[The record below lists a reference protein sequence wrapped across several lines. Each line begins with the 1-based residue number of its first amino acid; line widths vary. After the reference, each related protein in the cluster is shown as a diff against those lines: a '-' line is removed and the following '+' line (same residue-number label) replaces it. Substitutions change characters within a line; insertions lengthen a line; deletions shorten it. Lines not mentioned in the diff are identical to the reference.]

1 MARRAWGEGS
11 VFYDKINQRWTW
23 RGTYLL
29 NGIKTQKTLTAKR
42 QIDLKEKV
50 EKFKFDVG
58 QGIYDNTKITVT
70 EWIKKYLTL
79 FIQPTVRPSTFNTYA
94 EKLNFVM
101 REFGKRKLKSLTA
114 IELQNFFNSLAID
127 GGAKQQGL
135 SPTSVNTIR
144 RYFKAACQ
152 TAVKNHLITD
162 NPVEGT
168 KALRTKK
175 PDIVIANE
183 EEVLRLLAVAKEGK
197 YIYEGIKNPNYIAE
211 NIGTKYYIKCFY
223 NVVNLDLGTGLRSNE
238 LFGLRWTDINWQ
250 KGYIDLKKQLLHIN
264 QKYVFVELKTQ
275 KATRKIY
282 LDEGLIRELRDW
294 KIYQEFYAEMLG
306 DKFNNENNL
315 LFTNTFG
322 GPVNVQ
328 NFKRRYYFKML
339 AAAGIK
345 KGFNIHSMRHTHA
358 TLLLK
363 HGVNPNVVADRL
375 GHSNATVTLN
385 IYAHVLENMEETAPN
400 TWAQIMRGGENKT

>member
-11 VFYDKINQRWTW
+11 VFFDKVNQRWTW
-23 RGTYLL
+23 RGTYLI

-50 EKFKFDVG
+50 EKFKFDVN
-58 QGIYDNTKITVT
+58 QGVFDNANITVAD
-70 EWIKKYLTL
+70 WIKKYLIL
-79 FIQPTVRPSTFNTYA
+79 FVQPTVRPSTFKTYA

-101 REFGKRKLKSLTA
+101 RTFGERKLKTLTPM
-114 IELQNFFNSLAID
+114 ELQNFFNSLAID

-152 TAVKNHLITD
+152 TAVKNHLLTD
-162 NPVEGT
+162 NPVDGT

-175 PDIVIANE
+175 PVIIVADE
-183 EEVLRLLAVAKEGK
+183 DEVLRLLEVAKDGS
-197 YIYEGIKNPNYIAE
+197 YIYEGVKNKNYITE
-211 NIGTKYYIKCFY
+211 NEGTKYYKQCFF
-223 NVVNLDLGTGLRSNE
+223 NVVNLDLATGLRSSE
-238 LFGLRWTDINWQ
+238 LFGLRWQNINWA
-250 KGYIDLKKQLLHIN
+250 KGYIDLKEQLLIIN
-264 QKYVFVELKTQ
+264 GKYTFCELKTD
-275 KATRKIY
+275 KSKRKIY
-282 LDEGLIRELRDW
+282 LSEKVIVELRRW
-294 KIYQEFYAEMLG
+294 KIYQNFYAEMLG
-306 DKFNNENNL
+306 DKFENIHNL

-322 GPVNVQ
+322 GFVNVQ

-339 AAAGIK
+339 SAAGIP

-363 HGVNPNVVADRL
+363 HGVKPNVVADRL

-385 IYAHVLENMEETAPN
+385 IYAHVLENMEDTAPN
-400 TWAQIMRGGENKT
+400 TWQDILLKGGDL

>member
-11 VFYDKINQRWTW
+11 VFYDNVNKRWTW

-29 NGIKTQKTLTAKR
+29 NGVKTTKTLTAKR
-42 QIDLKEKV
+42 QIDLKAKV

-58 QGIYDNTKITVT
+58 HGIYDNSNITVT

-79 FIQPTVRPSTFNTYA
+79 FVQPTVRQSTFNTYA
-94 EKLNFVM
+94 EKLNFIV
-101 REFGKRKLKSLTA
+101 RAFGERKLKTLTP
-114 IELQNFFNSLAID
+114 IELQNFFNSLAIN

-152 TAVKNHLITD
+152 TAVKNHLLTD
-162 NPVEGT
+162 NPVDGT

-175 PDIVIANE
+175 PVIIVASE
-183 EEVLRLLAVAKEGK
+183 DEVLRLLDVAKDGS
-197 YIYEGIKNPNYIAE
+197 YIYEGVKNKNYITE
-211 NIGTKYYIKCFY
+211 NEGTKYYKQCFY
-223 NVVNLDLGTGLRSNE
+223 NVVNLDLATGLRSSE
-238 LFGLRWTDINWQ
+238 LFGLRWQDINWS
-250 KGYIDLKKQLLHIN
+250 KGYIDLKEQLLFIN
-264 QKYVFVELKTQ
+264 GKYTFSELKTD
-275 KATRKIY
+275 KAKRKIY
-282 LDEGLIRELRDW
+282 LSEDVIIELRRW
-294 KIYQEFYAEMLG
+294 KIYQSFYADMLG
-306 DKFNNENNL
+306 NKFENIHNL

-322 GPVNVQ
+322 RFVNVQ

-339 AAAGIK
+339 ATAGIK

-363 HGVNPNVVADRL
+363 HGVKPNVVADRL

-385 IYAHVLENMEETAPN
+385 IYAHVLENMEDTAPN
-400 TWAQIMRGGENKT
+400 TWQDILKGENL

>member
-11 VFYDKINQRWTW
+11 VFFDKVNQRWTW
-23 RGTYLL
+23 RGTYLI

-50 EKFKFDVG
+50 EKFKFDVN
-58 QGIYDNTKITVT
+58 QGVFDNANITVAD
-70 EWIKKYLTL
+70 WIKKYLIL
-79 FIQPTVRPSTFNTYA
+79 FVQPTVRPSTFKTYA

-101 REFGKRKLKSLTA
+101 RTFGERKLKTLTPM
-114 IELQNFFNSLAID
+114 ELQNFFNSLAID

-135 SPTSVNTIR
+135 SPTFVNTIR

-152 TAVKNHLITD
+152 TAVKNHLLTD
-162 NPVEGT
+162 NPVDGT

-175 PDIVIANE
+175 PVIIVADE
-183 EEVLRLLAVAKEGK
+183 DEVLRLLEVAKDGS
-197 YIYEGIKNPNYIAE
+197 YIYEGVKNKNYITE
-211 NIGTKYYIKCFY
+211 NEGTKYYKQCFF
-223 NVVNLDLGTGLRSNE
+223 NVVNLDLATGLRSSE
-238 LFGLRWTDINWQ
+238 LFGLRWQNINWA
-250 KGYIDLKKQLLHIN
+250 KGYIDLKEQLLIIN
-264 QKYVFVELKTQ
+264 GKYTFCELKTD
-275 KATRKIY
+275 KSKRKIY
-282 LDEGLIRELRDW
+282 LSEKVIVELRRW
-294 KIYQEFYAEMLG
+294 KIYQNFYAEMLG
-306 DKFNNENNL
+306 DKFENIHNL

-322 GPVNVQ
+322 GFVNVQ

-339 AAAGIK
+339 SAAGIP

-363 HGVNPNVVADRL
+363 HGVKPNVVADRL

-385 IYAHVLENMEETAPN
+385 IYAHVLENMEDTAPN
-400 TWAQIMRGGENKT
+400 TWQDILLKGGDL

>member
-11 VFYDKINQRWTW
+11 VFFDKVNQRWTW
-23 RGTYLL
+23 RGTYLI
-29 NGIKTQKTLTAKR
+29 NGIKTPKTLTAKR

-50 EKFKFDVG
+50 EKFKFDVN
-58 QGIYDNTKITVT
+58 QGVFDNANITVAD
-70 EWIKKYLTL
+70 WIKKYLIL
-79 FIQPTVRPSTFNTYA
+79 FVQPTVRPSTFKTYA

-101 REFGKRKLKSLTA
+101 RTFGERKLKTLTPM
-114 IELQNFFNSLAID
+114 ELQNFFNSLAID

-152 TAVKNHLITD
+152 TAVKNHLLTD
-162 NPVEGT
+162 NTVDGT

-175 PDIVIANE
+175 PVIIVADE
-183 EEVLRLLAVAKEGK
+183 DEVLRLLEVAKDGS
-197 YIYEGIKNPNYIAE
+197 YIYEGVKNKNYITE
-211 NIGTKYYIKCFY
+211 NEGTKYYKQCFF
-223 NVVNLDLGTGLRSNE
+223 NVVNLDLATGLRSSE
-238 LFGLRWTDINWQ
+238 LFGLRWQNINWA
-250 KGYIDLKKQLLHIN
+250 KGYIDLKEQLLIIN
-264 QKYVFVELKTQ
+264 GKYTFCELKTD
-275 KATRKIY
+275 KSKPKIY
-282 LDEGLIRELRDW
+282 LSEKVIVELRRW
-294 KIYQEFYAEMLG
+294 KIYQNFYAEMLG
-306 DKFNNENNL
+306 DKFENIHNL

-322 GPVNVQ
+322 GFVNVQ

-339 AAAGIK
+339 SAAGIP

-363 HGVNPNVVADRL
+363 HGVKPNVVADRL

-385 IYAHVLENMEETAPN
+385 IYAHVLENMEDTAPN
-400 TWAQIMRGGENKT
+400 TWQDILLKGGDL

>member
-11 VFYDKINQRWTW
+11 VFFDKVNQRWTW
-23 RGTYLL
+23 RGTYLI

-50 EKFKFDVG
+50 EKFKFDVN
-58 QGIYDNTKITVT
+58 QGVFDNANITVAD
-70 EWIKKYLTL
+70 WIKKYLIL
-79 FIQPTVRPSTFNTYA
+79 FVQPTVRPSTFKTYA

-101 REFGKRKLKSLTA
+101 RTFGERKLKTLTPM
-114 IELQNFFNSLAID
+114 ELQNFFNSLAID

-135 SPTSVNTIR
+135 SPTFVNTIR

-152 TAVKNHLITD
+152 TAVKNHLLTD
-162 NPVEGT
+162 NPVDGT

-175 PDIVIANE
+175 PVIIVADE
-183 EEVLRLLAVAKEGK
+183 DEVLRLLEVAKDGS
-197 YIYEGIKNPNYIAE
+197 YIYEGVKNKNYITE
-211 NIGTKYYIKCFY
+211 NEGTKYYKQCFF
-223 NVVNLDLGTGLRSNE
+223 NVVNLDLATGLRSSE
-238 LFGLRWTDINWQ
+238 LFGLRWQNINWA
-250 KGYIDLKKQLLHIN
+250 KGYIDLKEQLLIIN
-264 QKYVFVELKTQ
+264 GKYTFCELKTD
-275 KATRKIY
+275 KSKRKIY
-282 LDEGLIRELRDW
+282 LSEKVIVELRRW
-294 KIYQEFYAEMLG
+294 KIYQNFYAEMLG
-306 DKFNNENNL
+306 DKFKNIHNL

-322 GPVNVQ
+322 GFVNVQ

-339 AAAGIK
+339 SAAGIP

-363 HGVNPNVVADRL
+363 HGVKPNVVADRL

-385 IYAHVLENMEETAPN
+385 IYAHVLENMEDTAPN
-400 TWAQIMRGGENKT
+400 TWQDILLKGGDL

>member
-11 VFYDKINQRWTW
+11 VFFDKVNQRWTW
-23 RGTYLL
+23 RGTYLI

-50 EKFKFDVG
+50 EKFKFDVN
-58 QGIYDNTKITVT
+58 QGDFDNANITVAD
-70 EWIKKYLTL
+70 WIKKYLIL
-79 FIQPTVRPSTFNTYA
+79 FVQPTVRPSTFKTYA

-101 REFGKRKLKSLTA
+101 RTFGERKLKTLTPM
-114 IELQNFFNSLAID
+114 ELQNFFNSLAID

-135 SPTSVNTIR
+135 SPTFVNTIR

-152 TAVKNHLITD
+152 TAVKNHLLTD
-162 NPVEGT
+162 NPVDGT

-175 PDIVIANE
+175 PVIIVADE
-183 EEVLRLLAVAKEGK
+183 DEVLRLLEVAKDGS
-197 YIYEGIKNPNYIAE
+197 YIYEGVKNKNYITE
-211 NIGTKYYIKCFY
+211 NEGTKYYKQCFF
-223 NVVNLDLGTGLRSNE
+223 NVVNLDLATGLRSSE
-238 LFGLRWTDINWQ
+238 LFGLRWQNINWA
-250 KGYIDLKKQLLHIN
+250 KGYIDLKEQLLIIN
-264 QKYVFVELKTQ
+264 GKYTFCELKTD
-275 KATRKIY
+275 KSKRKIY
-282 LDEGLIRELRDW
+282 LSEKVIVELRRW
-294 KIYQEFYAEMLG
+294 KIYQNFYAEMLG
-306 DKFNNENNL
+306 DKFENIHNL

-322 GPVNVQ
+322 GFVNVQ

-339 AAAGIK
+339 SAAGIP

-363 HGVNPNVVADRL
+363 HGVKPNVVADRL

-385 IYAHVLENMEETAPN
+385 IYAHVLENMEDTAPN
-400 TWAQIMRGGENKT
+400 TWQDILLKGGDL

>member
-11 VFYDKINQRWTW
+11 VFFDKVNQRWTW
-23 RGTYLL
+23 RGTYLI

-50 EKFKFDVG
+50 EKFKCDVNQGVFD
-58 QGIYDNTKITVT
+58 NANITVAD
-70 EWIKKYLTL
+70 WIKKYLIL
-79 FIQPTVRPSTFNTYA
+79 FVQPTVRPSTFKTYA

-101 REFGKRKLKSLTA
+101 RTFGERKLKTLTPM
-114 IELQNFFNSLAID
+114 ELQNFFNSLAID

-135 SPTSVNTIR
+135 SPTFVNTIR

-152 TAVKNHLITD
+152 TAVKNHLLTD
-162 NPVEGT
+162 NPVDGT

-175 PDIVIANE
+175 PVIIVADE
-183 EEVLRLLAVAKEGK
+183 DEVLRLLEVAKDGS
-197 YIYEGIKNPNYIAE
+197 YIYEGVKNKNYITE
-211 NIGTKYYIKCFY
+211 NEGTKYYKQCFF
-223 NVVNLDLGTGLRSNE
+223 NVVNLDLATGLRSSE
-238 LFGLRWTDINWQ
+238 LFGLRWQNINWA
-250 KGYIDLKKQLLHIN
+250 KGYIDLKEQLLIIN
-264 QKYVFVELKTQ
+264 GKYTFCELKTD
-275 KATRKIY
+275 KSKRKIY
-282 LDEGLIRELRDW
+282 LSEKVIVELRRW
-294 KIYQEFYAEMLG
+294 KIYQNFYAEMLG
-306 DKFNNENNL
+306 DKFENIHNL

-322 GPVNVQ
+322 GFVNVQ

-339 AAAGIK
+339 SAAGIP

-363 HGVNPNVVADRL
+363 HGVKPNVVADRL

-385 IYAHVLENMEETAPN
+385 IYAHVLENMEDTAPN
-400 TWAQIMRGGENKT
+400 TWQDILLKGGDL

>member
-11 VFYDKINQRWTW
+11 VFFDKVNQRWTW
-23 RGTYLL
+23 RGTYLI

-50 EKFKFDVG
+50 EKFKFDVN
-58 QGIYDNTKITVT
+58 QGVFDNANITVAD
-70 EWIKKYLTL
+70 WIKKYLIL
-79 FIQPTVRPSTFNTYA
+79 FVQPTVRPSTFKTYA

-101 REFGKRKLKSLTA
+101 RTFGERKLKTLTPM
-114 IELQNFFNSLAID
+114 ELQNFFNSLAID

-152 TAVKNHLITD
+152 TAVKNHLLTD
-162 NPVEGT
+162 NPVDGT

-175 PDIVIANE
+175 PVIIVADE
-183 EEVLRLLAVAKEGK
+183 DEVLRLLEVAKDGS
-197 YIYEGIKNPNYIAE
+197 YIYEGVKNKNYITE
-211 NIGTKYYIKCFY
+211 NEGTKYYKQCFF
-223 NVVNLDLGTGLRSNE
+223 NVVNLDLATGLRSSE
-238 LFGLRWTDINWQ
+238 LFGLRWQNINWA
-250 KGYIDLKKQLLHIN
+250 KGYIDLKEQLLIIN
-264 QKYVFVELKTQ
+264 GKYTFCELKTD
-275 KATRKIY
+275 KSKRKIY
-282 LDEGLIRELRDW
+282 LSEKVIVELRRW
-294 KIYQEFYAEMLG
+294 KIYQNFYAEMLG
-306 DKFNNENNL
+306 DKFENIHNL

-322 GPVNVQ
+322 GFVNVQ

-339 AAAGIK
+339 SAAGIP

-363 HGVNPNVVADRL
+363 HGVKPNVVADRL

-385 IYAHVLENMEETAPN
+385 IYAHVLENIEDTAPN
-400 TWAQIMRGGENKT
+400 TWQDILLKGGDL

>member
-11 VFYDKINQRWTW
+11 VFFDKVNQRWTW
-23 RGTYLL
+23 RGTYLI

-50 EKFKFDVG
+50 EKFKFDVN
-58 QGIYDNTKITVT
+58 QGVFDNANITVAD
-70 EWIKKYLTL
+70 WIKKYLIL
-79 FIQPTVRPSTFNTYA
+79 FVQPTVRPSTFKTYA

-101 REFGKRKLKSLTA
+101 RTFGERKLKTLTPM
-114 IELQNFFNSLAID
+114 ELQNFFNSLAID

-152 TAVKNHLITD
+152 TAVKNHLLTD
-162 NPVEGT
+162 NTVDGT

-175 PDIVIANE
+175 PVIIVADE
-183 EEVLRLLAVAKEGK
+183 DEVLRLLEVAKDGS
-197 YIYEGIKNPNYIAE
+197 YIYEGVKNKNYITE
-211 NIGTKYYIKCFY
+211 NEGTKYYKQCFF
-223 NVVNLDLGTGLRSNE
+223 NVVNLDLATGLRSSE
-238 LFGLRWTDINWQ
+238 LFGLRWQNINWA
-250 KGYIDLKKQLLHIN
+250 KGYIDLKEQLLIIN
-264 QKYVFVELKTQ
+264 GKYTFCELKTD
-275 KATRKIY
+275 KSKRKIY
-282 LDEGLIRELRDW
+282 LSEKVIVELRRW
-294 KIYQEFYAEMLG
+294 KIYQNFYAEMLG
-306 DKFNNENNL
+306 DKFENIHNL

-322 GPVNVQ
+322 GFVNVQ

-339 AAAGIK
+339 SAAGIP

-363 HGVNPNVVADRL
+363 HGVKPNVVADRL

-385 IYAHVLENMEETAPN
+385 IYAHVLENMEDTAPN
-400 TWAQIMRGGENKT
+400 TWQDILLKGGDL

>member
-11 VFYDKINQRWTW
+11 VFFDKVNQRWTW
-23 RGTYLL
+23 RGTYLI

-50 EKFKFDVG
+50 EKFKFDVN
-58 QGIYDNTKITVT
+58 QGVFDNANITVAD
-70 EWIKKYLTL
+70 WIKKYLIL
-79 FIQPTVRPSTFNTYA
+79 FVQPTVRPSTFKTYA

-101 REFGKRKLKSLTA
+101 RTFGERKLKTLTPM
-114 IELQNFFNSLAID
+114 ELQNFFNSLAID

-152 TAVKNHLITD
+152 TAVKNHLLTD
-162 NPVEGT
+162 NPVDGT

-175 PDIVIANE
+175 PVIIVADE
-183 EEVLRLLAVAKEGK
+183 DEVLRLLEVAKDGS
-197 YIYEGIKNPNYIAE
+197 YIYEGVKNKNYITE
-211 NIGTKYYIKCFY
+211 NEGTKYYKQCFF
-223 NVVNLDLGTGLRSNE
+223 NVVNLDLATGLRSSE
-238 LFGLRWTDINWQ
+238 LFGLRWQNINWA
-250 KGYIDLKKQLLHIN
+250 KGYIDLKEQLLIIN
-264 QKYVFVELKTQ
+264 GKYTFCELKTD
-275 KATRKIY
+275 KSKRKIY
-282 LDEGLIRELRDW
+282 LSEKVIVELRRW
-294 KIYQEFYAEMLG
+294 KIYQNFYAEMLG
-306 DKFNNENNL
+306 DKFENIHNL

-322 GPVNVQ
+322 GFVNVQ

-339 AAAGIK
+339 SAAGIP

-363 HGVNPNVVADRL
+363 HGVKPNVVADRL
-375 GHSNATVTLN
+375 GHSNATITLN
-385 IYAHVLENMEETAPN
+385 IYAHVLENMEDTAPN
-400 TWAQIMRGGENKT
+400 TWQDILLKGGDL

>member
-11 VFYDKINQRWTW
+11 VFFDKVNQRWTW
-23 RGTYLL
+23 RGTYLI

-50 EKFKFDVG
+50 EKFKFDVN
-58 QGIYDNTKITVT
+58 QGVFDNANITVAD
-70 EWIKKYLTL
+70 WIKKYLIL
-79 FIQPTVRPSTFNTYA
+79 FVQPTVRPSTFKTYA

-101 REFGKRKLKSLTA
+101 RTFGERKLKTLTP

-152 TAVKNHLITD
+152 TAVKNHLLTD
-162 NPVEGT
+162 NPVDGT

-175 PDIVIANE
+175 PVIIVADE
-183 EEVLRLLAVAKEGK
+183 DEVLRLLEVAKDGS
-197 YIYEGIKNPNYIAE
+197 YIYEGVKNKNYITE
-211 NIGTKYYIKCFY
+211 NEGTKYYKQCFF
-223 NVVNLDLGTGLRSNE
+223 NVVNLDLATGLRSSE
-238 LFGLRWTDINWQ
+238 LFGLRWQNINWA
-250 KGYIDLKKQLLHIN
+250 KGYIDLKEQLLIIN
-264 QKYVFVELKTQ
+264 GKYTFCELKTD
-275 KATRKIY
+275 KSKRRIY
-282 LDEGLIRELRDW
+282 LSEKVIVELRRW
-294 KIYQEFYAEMLG
+294 KIYQNFYAEMLG
-306 DKFNNENNL
+306 DKFENIHNL

-322 GPVNVQ
+322 GFVNVQ

-339 AAAGIK
+339 SAAGIP

-363 HGVNPNVVADRL
+363 HGVKPNVVADRL

-385 IYAHVLENMEETAPN
+385 IYAHVLENMEDTAPN
-400 TWAQIMRGGENKT
+400 TWQDILLKGGNL

>member
-11 VFYDKINQRWTW
+11 VFFDKVNQRWKW
-23 RGTYLL
+23 RGTYLI
-29 NGIKTQKTLTAKR
+29 NGIKNKKTLTAKR

-50 EKFKFDVG
+50 EKFKFDVN
-58 QGIYDNTKITVT
+58 QGVFDNANITVAD
-70 EWIKKYLTL
+70 WIKKYLIL
-79 FIQPTVRPSTFNTYA
+79 FVQPTVRPSTFKTYA

-101 REFGKRKLKSLTA
+101 RTFGERKLKTLTPM
-114 IELQNFFNSLAID
+114 ELQNFFNSLAID

-152 TAVKNHLITD
+152 TAVKSHLLTD
-162 NPVEGT
+162 NPVDGT

-175 PDIVIANE
+175 PVIIVADE
-183 EEVLRLLAVAKEGK
+183 DEVLRLLEVAKDGS
-197 YIYEGIKNPNYIAE
+197 YIYEGVKNKNYITE
-211 NIGTKYYIKCFY
+211 NEGTKYYKQCFF
-223 NVVNLDLGTGLRSNE
+223 NVVNLDLATGLRSSE
-238 LFGLRWTDINWQ
+238 LFGLRWQNINWA
-250 KGYIDLKKQLLHIN
+250 KGYIDLKEQLLIIN
-264 QKYVFVELKTQ
+264 GKYTFCELKTD
-275 KATRKIY
+275 KSKRKIY
-282 LDEGLIRELRDW
+282 LSEKVIVELRRW
-294 KIYQEFYAEMLG
+294 KIYQNFYAEMLG
-306 DKFNNENNL
+306 DKFKNIHNL

-322 GPVNVQ
+322 GFVNVQ

-339 AAAGIK
+339 SAAGIP

-363 HGVNPNVVADRL
+363 HGVKPNVVADRL

-385 IYAHVLENMEETAPN
+385 IYAHVLENMEDTAPN
-400 TWAQIMRGGENKT
+400 TWQDILLKGGDL